1 MKITAL
7 RLATSMQ
14 GLSGDSIAIIIAVGL
29 VLGTFPVYG
38 CPTALCLLAALVFRL
53 NVPALQVV
61 NQLSTPA
68 QLALVVPFA
77 RLGERI
83 LGERILGSPAT
94 ASNSILS
101 RFSEFTLQAITG
113 WLCISIPLGS
123 LLYIVLSYA
132 LRRRRPAC
140 FNELESP
147 A

>member
-1 MKITAL
+1 MKAGL
-7 RLATSMQ
+7 RLAASIQ
-14 GLSGDSIAIIIAVGL
+14 NLSGDSIAIILAVGL

-38 CPTALCLLAALVFRL
+38 CPTVLCLLAAMVFRL
-53 NVPALQVV
+53 NAPALQVV
-61 NQLSTPA
+61 NQLSTPL

-83 LGERILGSPAT
+83 LGSSAT
-94 ASNSILS
+94 QSDSILS
-101 RFSEFTLQAITG
+101 RFGELTLQAVAG
-113 WLCISIPLGS
+113 WLCISVPLGIV
-123 LLYIVLSYA
+123 LYIVLSYA